1 MSSPV
6 GRRPAEDVDPVAP
19 QSHLAA
25 IVESADDAIIGKGLD
40 GLVISWNTGAERIY
54 GYPARE
60 MIGGSVAILA
70 PPGHRDETPMILQR
84 IKAGERI
91 EPYETRHRRKD
102 GAVIDVSLTVSPIR
116 DPDGRIVGA
125 SSIGRDISR
134 AKAAQRAA
142 LHLAAI
148 VESSD
153 DAVIGKNLDG
163 IITSWNKGAE
173 RIYGFPARDMLGRS
187 ISRLALSDHQDEIPL
202 IVERLKAGERI
213 EHYETRRLRK
223 DDTIVD
229 ISLTVSP
236 IKDEQGRIVG
246 ASAVGRDIT
255 LARRAEQALREA
267 HERLRERTE
276 ELAQSYTELERF
288 AYVASHDLQEPAR
301 TVATF
306 CELLQRRCKEQLD
319 DRALEWTGF
328 AMDGARRMQRL
339 IADLLE
345 YSRVQTRTRSFE
357 PTECAAAVDE
367 ALENLRASIQET
379 RARVTQDALP
389 NVSADASQLVQV
401 FQNLIGNAL
410 KFHGDR
416 RPRVH
421 ISAERRDREWVFSVR
436 DNGVGIEPQHRD
448 QIFEVFR
455 RLQPQGKYPGT
466 GIGLAICKRVVER
479 HRGKL
484 WVESTPGRGS
494 VFYFSLPVQA
504 DVQP

>member
-1 MSSPV
+1 
-6 GRRPAEDVDPVAP
+6 
-19 QSHLAA
+19 
-25 IVESADDAIIGKGLD
+25 
-40 GLVISWNTGAERIY
+40 
-54 GYPARE
+54 
-60 MIGGSVAILA
+60 
-70 PPGHRDETPMILQR
+70 
-84 IKAGERI
+84 
-91 EPYETRHRRKD
+91 
-102 GAVIDVSLTVSPIR
+102 
-116 DPDGRIVGA
+116 
-125 SSIGRDISR
+125 
-134 AKAAQRAA
+134 
-142 LHLAAI
+142 
-148 VESSD
+148 
-153 DAVIGKNLDG
+153 
-163 IITSWNKGAE
+163 
-173 RIYGFPARDMLGRS
+173 MLGRS
-187 ISRLALSDHQDEIPL
+187 ISRLALSDHPDEISM

-267 HERLRERTE
+267 HEGLRERTE

-319 DRALEWTGF
+319 DRALEWIGF

-389 NVSADASQLVQV
+389 NVSAGASQLGQGVQK
-401 FQNLIGNAL
+401 LIGNAL

-421 ISAERRDREWVFSVR
+421 ISAERPDTESVSSR
-436 DNGVGIEPQHRD
+436 SHNGAGI
-448 QIFEVFR
+448 
-455 RLQPQGKYPGT
+455 
-466 GIGLAICKRVVER
+466 
-479 HRGKL
+479 
-484 WVESTPGRGS
+484 
-494 VFYFSLPVQA
+494 
-504 DVQP
+504 